1 MIPHF
6 ASADYD
12 CPQYMNP
19 AENFISLVN
28 TDFADVPQMMLNIRD
43 PGIYW
48 VHLFMYTY
56 LSFMVGTMYLS
67 TNDDLTEE
75 GLMTLLFYVYA
86 FLVFMSVPLLP
97 FFIEQ
102 RAMFARERASSSL
115 SVVLQIPGHVARHL
129 PDHSNVDSAGG
140 TADGSQRRRTLPVE
154 HVPAAGGVQD
164 LIGAAAPRNI
174 IGIAQDGVSGII
186 MR

>member
-1 MIPHF
+1 MY
-6 ASADYD
+6 S
-12 CPQYMNP
+12 NR
-19 AENFISLVN
+19 
-28 TDFADVPQMMLNIRD
+28 LNIRD

-48 VHLFMYTY
+48 VHLFMYIY

-154 HVPAAGGVQD
+154 HVPVAGGVQD